1 VPQIYLATSVSAPI
15 ERCFD
20 LARSVDAHVTSTAA
34 TRERVVGGRSSGLLS
49 LGEEVTWEAVHFGVR
64 QRFTAR
70 ITEFERPTRFV
81 DEMVR
86 GVFARFRHVH
96 QFRTVGGV
104 TEVTDLV
111 DYASPLGVLGAL
123 ADALVVKRHLTAF
136 LIARAEVLK
145 TLAVESER

>member
-1 VPQIYLATSVSAPI
+1 MPQIYLATSVSAPI